1 MSGKVDVRSPASW
14 FSRNAG
20 TIADVRLFYFP
31 FAGGNAASILPW
43 QAELGS
49 SIELQVAQLPGR
61 GIRLMEAPSYDWA
74 ELVARLTGAVTELAE
89 RPFAFFGHSLG
100 ALVAFE
106 VSRELR
112 RRGLPGPRCL
122 WASGAEGPQT
132 RSIKQWMYDLP
143 DDELIAAL
151 QHYGGTP
158 AELLA
163 DREMMDLLL
172 PALRAD
178 FGLNEHYQYR
188 PEAPLEVP
196 IRIVRG
202 DADPYVEGDRAA
214 GWALETTVPVTEHVY
229 PGDHFFIYPHRAAI
243 AKLVTAELVG

>member
-1 MSGKVDVRSPASW
+1 MSTSASW
-14 FSRNAG
+14 FSRSTG
-20 TIADVRLFYFP
+20 TTADVRLFYFP
-31 FAGGNAASILPW
+31 FAGGNAAAILPW
-43 QAELGS
+43 QAELGG

-61 GIRLMEAPSYDWA
+61 GTRRLEAPICDWT
-74 ELVARLTGAVTELAE
+74 ELVTRLTGAVIELAE
-89 RPFAFFGHSLG
+89 RPFAFYGHSLG
-100 ALVAFE
+100 ALMAFE
-106 VSRELR
+106 VTRELR

-132 RSIKQWMYDLP
+132 RSIKQWMCDLP

-151 QHYGGTP
+151 HHYGGTP

-163 DREMMDLLL
+163 DRELMDLLL

-178 FGLNEHYQYR
+178 FGLSEHYRYR
-188 PEAPLEVP
+188 AEASLELP

-202 DADPYVEGDRAA
+202 DADPHVEGHRAA

-243 AKLVTAELVG
+243 ARLVVEELVG